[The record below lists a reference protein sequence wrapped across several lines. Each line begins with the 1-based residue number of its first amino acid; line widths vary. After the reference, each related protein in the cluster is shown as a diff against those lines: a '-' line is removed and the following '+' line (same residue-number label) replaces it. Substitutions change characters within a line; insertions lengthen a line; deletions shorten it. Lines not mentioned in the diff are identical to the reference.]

1 MHEFDKLLQQLEG
14 ATEESDRVSVADIRH
29 RLGDNA
35 FGPALLTL
43 GIIALSP
50 IGDIPGAPTVM
61 SGFIVLIA
69 AQLAAGRENFW
80 LPQFLLR
87 RSLKAGSLRRAVR
100 LVRPVGRFLGKI
112 IWQRVAFLTRGAF
125 ARAIGAAC
133 ALLALMLPPLEVV
146 PFGATVPS
154 SAITAFGLALVAR
167 DGLLASLALLLSG
180 AGVYLVAT
188 I

>member
-1 MHEFDKLLQQLEG
+1 MYEFDKLLQQLEQ
-14 ATEESDRVSVADIRH
+14 ASEDRDRVSVADIRNH
-29 RLGDNA
+29 LGSHA

-50 IGDIPGAPTVM
+50 IGDIPGVPTVM
-61 SGFIVLIA
+61 SAFIVLIA
-69 AQLAAGRENFW
+69 GQLALGRANFW

-87 RSLKAGSLRRAVR
+87 RSVKAGSLRKAVR
-100 LVRPVGRFLGKI
+100 LVRPVGRLLGSV
-112 IWQRVAFLTRGAF
+112 IWARFSFLTRGVF

-133 ALLALMLPPLEVV
+133 AMLALMLPPLEFV

-167 DGLLASLALLLSG
+167 DGLLASLGLLLSG
-180 AGVYLVAT
+180 GGVYLVASM
-188 I
+188 